1 MDGLLSVNNEISACE
16 ISATKIL
23 QKLIKIESPS
33 IVKENLNLILL
44 LAANCRSH
52 ILEHVKHNLNTKPN
66 FTIERKSSKKIKT
79 SGNHYASKEGDVKV
93 EVESSDDGNEM
104 NTNEHANHQLKEGDL
119 DTITEDMNP
128 LDVIVQRSNEMEEQQ
143 HRLDYL
149 KMGQH
154 FLDLQGIYDSRLVYR
169 MKIKLVLISYP
180 SK

>member
-1 MDGLLSVNNEISACE
+1 M
-16 ISATKIL
+16 
-23 QKLIKIESPS
+23 
-33 IVKENLNLILL
+33 KENLNLILL

-66 FTIERKSSKKIKT
+66 IIINRESKSSKKIKT

-93 EVESSDDGNEM
+93 EVESSDDDGNA
-104 NTNEHANHQLKEGDL
+104 NEHANHQLKEGDI
-119 DTITEDMNP
+119 DTEDMMNP

-154 FLDLQGIYDSRLVYR
+154 FLDLQGIYDSRLIYR
-169 MKIKLVLISYP
+169 IRIKLVLRKLSIKGNVP
-180 SK
+180 VRKNIFNVGVVIRL